1 MRVAEA
7 DPTTK
12 GSILR
17 SLLKFVDGDLSAAQR
32 TDAIASLPEED
43 RRIIARGKILAS
55 DKISEFTLNR
65 ITVAAANARGEELDA
80 FGRRAGRAE
89 LADAVGVYR
98 FFTILLTPKALLHK
112 ASALWS
118 TVHSHGR
125 LLVENETSNSAT
137 VRLVEFPSEEAHCA
151 RLTGWFEG
159 AGEMTGAKNIAV
171 SHPVCVARG
180 GDECRWELAWG

>member
-1 MRVAEA
+1 MA

-12 GSILR
+12 GTILR
-17 SLLKFVDGDLSAAQR
+17 SLLKFVEKELTDAQQKS
-32 TDAIASLPEED
+32 AIASLPDED
-43 RRIIARGKILAS
+43 RQLIERGRILAS
-55 DKISEFTLNR
+55 DKVSEFVLNR
-65 ITVAAANARGEELDA
+65 LTVAAANARGESVDA

-98 FFTILLTPKALLHK
+98 FLTVLLTPKALLHK

-118 TVHSHGR
+118 TVHSQGQM
-125 LLVENETSNSAT
+125 LVEKETSSSAL

-159 AGEMTGAKNIAV
+159 AGDLTGTKKSSVVHTVCMTRGAT
-171 SHPVCVARG
+171 
-180 GDECRWELAWG
+180 ECQWELTWEK

>member
-1 MRVAEA
+1 MAEN

-12 GSILR
+12 GTILR
-17 SLLKFVDGDLSAAQR
+17 SLLKFVEKDLSDAQR
-32 TDAIASLPEED
+32 ADALAALPAED
-43 RRIIARGKILAS
+43 RQLLERGRILAS
-55 DKISEFTLNR
+55 DKISEFVLNR
-65 ITVAAANARGEELDA
+65 LTVAAAKARGESLDA

-98 FFTILLTPKALLHK
+98 FLTVLLTPKALLHK

-125 LLVENETSNSAT
+125 MLVENETQNSAT
-137 VRLVEFPSEEAHCA
+137 VRLIEFPSEEAHCA

-159 AGEMTGAKNIAV
+159 AGDMTGAKNTAV
-171 SHPVCVARG
+171 THPVCITRG
-180 GDECRWELAWG
+180 GAECAWQLSWEK